1 MYIIGYVTIKNSS
14 HTGKFSHFR
23 RNDHTGNHNGGYM
36 QNGPHNHW
44 NSGPQNHG
52 PRYNDRNKAQGDYLT
67 SKQKQLSTVVKN
79 DLIKNSPSTL

>member
-1 MYIIGYVTIKNSS
+1 
-14 HTGKFSHFR
+14 
-23 RNDHTGNHNGGYM
+23 M